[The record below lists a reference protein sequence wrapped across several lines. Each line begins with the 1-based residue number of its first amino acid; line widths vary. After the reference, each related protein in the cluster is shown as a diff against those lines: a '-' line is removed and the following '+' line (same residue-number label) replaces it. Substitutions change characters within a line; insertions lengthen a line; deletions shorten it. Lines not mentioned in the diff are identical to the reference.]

1 MQEMADWFRSEGV
14 EWVVANG
21 DLALSEFDLEQVY
34 EVLASFK
41 LPTLVMLG
49 NSDSQEAG
57 PASIGNGPTNTHLL
71 SMVRIFAK
79 SPPTMSSF
87 GRCLVTTT
95 VGSAI
100 RPASVFIKKRTLI
113 R

>member
-49 NSDSQEAG
+49 NSDSQGSWARLYRERADKYPFIIDG
-57 PASIGNGPTNTHLL
+57 SNIRQIAADD
-71 SMVRIFAK
+71 VEFW
-79 SPPTMSSF
+79 TMPGYHNRRFSHQT
-87 GRCLVTTT
+87 GVC
-95 VGSAI
+95 I
-100 RPASVFIKKRTLI
+100 YKKRTLI